1 MKWVLRPRPVLFACC
16 GCERS
21 RAAAGVAAA
30 LDARGLAEAS
40 LAGTDQAKARA
51 RFPVYALEGCE
62 ERCASRW
69 LRGLGVC
76 AQRTFVL
83 DVTTDHCWYCTDAI
97 ARPFALD
104 PLPRS

>member
-1 MKWVLRPRPVLFACC
+1 MKWVLRPRPALFACC

-21 RAAAGVAAA
+21 RAAAVVAAA

-40 LAGTDQAKARA
+40 IAGTDQAKARA
-51 RFPVYALEGCE
+51 RFPVYALEGCA

-83 DVTTDHCWYCTDAI
+83 DPQEDPGAGAGRI
-97 ARPFALD
+97 AAL
-104 PLPRS
+104 L